1 MTSVW
6 RIVVRLTGSLP
17 FTDAGHEETLVMA
30 MEKPDASPQ
39 NNERKSQEKSIPVK
53 ATKADNTN
61 DCSRI
66 LISSLMYVLEP
77 ILPDDGVKGDGKI
90 ASLLY
95 LICLTTA
102 GVVFNLSQWLQA
114 DSKAASVVTTDHID
128 GFLITCICPALLW
141 ICYIFCKQNDRKTVD
156 FITPSPHS
164 HRPLMAGAYVFGA
177 GSCVMDLL
185 HIAFY
190 IECSSNFSSLVF
202 SIFKAIFIFA
212 QILFLRKFATA
223 TLHKSPSIRLVLFH
237 ILGTNVCIWF
247 RALFSHS
254 RSIFGVPVSPEGLD
268 DEEESICYSNHYS
281 MKKIWEASEP
291 YLYPF
296 TMEYSLIAGGI
307 LYTMWSGMRDL
318 DPDPQDIYI
327 YDELS
332 DFHDTTSD
340 NISDKFEEC
349 DHGYSTS
356 DGGTPS
362 VSSGRFHSRWSL
374 NRAVSNSSLC
384 QSCIENHDQMR
395 KHAVP
400 SSDPGLLV
408 GLLFSIVLLL
418 AVGLLWL
425 DNASENALKF
435 YYLYQIGLLI
445 FMSCACWVVLRCIM
459 SQKFNWYPFGPDD
472 TLLIVSFTGMFLYA
486 GLCLTAAIAEYE
498 NKKVIS
504 DFSLAKSILILFQAM
519 LQATALIKALRFRPK
534 EEFGANIIRQGAL
547 FLLTTNIALWGQD
560 SFFELRN
567 FATTP
572 VQTVFYG
579 EKSWRAITIFAYPL
593 CIFFRFH
600 SAACLFEVWSS
611 FRMVHIH

>member
-1 MTSVW
+1 MT
-6 RIVVRLTGSLP
+6 
-17 FTDAGHEETLVMA
+17 EETSTRSPPFFTAQQPLKTLNIMRCDKETYPLY
-30 MEKPDASPQ
+30 EKKVTG
-39 NNERKSQEKSIPVK
+39 NI
-53 ATKADNTN
+53 ATKEEPKKDEKQEF
-61 DCSRI
+61 SRVI
-66 LISSLMYVLEP
+66 FNALMYVLEP

-102 GVVFNLSQWLQA
+102 GVVFNLSQWLQD
-114 DSKAASVVTTDHID
+114 DSKADSGVTTDHID

-141 ICYIFCKQNDRKTVD
+141 ICYIFCKQSDRKTVD

-185 HIAFY
+185 HITFY
-190 IECSSNFSSLVF
+190 IECSSNLSSLFF
-202 SIFKAIFIFA
+202 SIFKAVFIFA

-237 ILGTNVCIWF
+237 ILGTNVCLWF

-254 RSIFGVPVSPEGLD
+254 KSIFSTHKTLEDLSTR
-268 DEEESICYSNHYS
+268 EENACFANHYS

-307 LYTMWSGMRDL
+307 LYTMWSEMRDL

-332 DFHDTTSD
+332 DFNTTSD
-340 NISDKFEEC
+340 NLSERLEKFEH
-349 DHGYSTS
+349 DHGY
-356 DGGTPS
+356 GTCEAATPSRDS
-362 VSSGRFHSRWSL
+362 VSSGRFSSRFSL
-374 NRAVSNSSLC
+374 NRVMSNSSIC
-384 QSCIENHDQMR
+384 QSCVENQDSLRLQ
-395 KHAVP
+395 AIP
-400 SSDPGLLV
+400 SSDPGLLI

-418 AVGLLWL
+418 AVGLLWVDHDYL
-425 DNASENALKF
+425 NALKF
-435 YYLYQIGLLI
+435 YYLYQIVLLV
-445 FMSCACWVVLRCIM
+445 FMCVACWVVLRCLM
-459 SQKFNWYPFGPDD
+459 NQKFSWYPFGADD

-486 GLCLTAAIAEYE
+486 GLCLTAAIAEIRNHRYA
-498 NKKVIS
+498 S
-504 DFSLAKSILILFQAM
+504 DFSLAKSTLILFQAM
-519 LQATALIKALRFRPK
+519 LQATALIKALRFRPLK
-534 EEFGANIIRQGAL
+534 ELGANIIRQGTL
-547 FLLTTNIALWGQD
+547 FLLTTNVALWAQD
-560 SFFELRN
+560 SFFEMRN

-579 EKSWRAITIFAYPL
+579 ETSWRAITTLAYPL

-600 SAACLFEVWSS
+600 SAACLFEVWSC
-611 FRMVHIH
+611 FRVNNLS

>member
-1 MTSVW
+1 M
-6 RIVVRLTGSLP
+6 
-17 FTDAGHEETLVMA
+17 
-30 MEKPDASPQ
+30 KPDGTTERLQLLFGEARQTHATPIMAG
-39 NNERKSQEKSIPVK
+39 NKELYPVYEKKIENETANTPDRAKKEKKSKY
-53 ATKADNTN
+53 
-61 DCSRI
+61 SRFV
-66 LISSLMYVLEP
+66 STSLMFLLEP

-90 ASLLY
+90 ASVMY

-114 DSKAASVVTTDHID
+114 DAKADSGVTADHID
-128 GFLITCICPALLW
+128 GFLITCILPALLW

-190 IECSSNFSSLVF
+190 VECSSNLPSLFFSV
-202 SIFKAIFIFA
+202 FKAVFIFS

-254 RSIFGVPVSPEGLD
+254 RSIFSVRGTTTLD
-268 DEEESICYSNHYS
+268 SAAETECIALHYS
-281 MKKIWEASEP
+281 MSKIWEASEP

-307 LYTMWSGMRDL
+307 LYNMWSGMRDL

-332 DFHDTTSD
+332 DFNTTSD
-340 NISDKFEEC
+340 NLSERLEKFEE
-349 DHGYSTS
+349 DHGYGTCEAH
-356 DGGTPS
+356 TPS
-362 VSSGRFHSRWSL
+362 RDSVASSRFFSRFSL
-374 NRAVSNSSLC
+374 NRAVSNSSIC
-384 QSCIENHDQMR
+384 QTCVDNGMVRNTS
-395 KHAVP
+395 VP

-408 GLLFSIVLLL
+408 GLLFSTLLLL
-418 AVGLLWL
+418 AVGLLWV
-425 DNASENALKF
+425 DKQSSNALRF
-435 YYLYQIGLLI
+435 YYLYQITLLT
-445 FMSCACWVVLRCIM
+445 FMCISCWVILKCLM
-459 SQKFNWYPFGPDD
+459 NQKFTWYPLAPDD
-472 TLLIVSFTGMFLYA
+472 TLLIASFSGLFLYA
-486 GLCLTAAIAEYE
+486 GLCLTAGIAEYK
-498 NKKVIS
+498 NKQLIS
-504 DFSLAKSILILFQAM
+504 SFSIAKSTLILFQAM
-519 LQATALIKALRFRPK
+519 LQASAVIKALRFKPID
-534 EEFGANIIRQGAL
+534 EIGANVIRQGAL
-547 FLLTTNIALWGQD
+547 FLLTTNFALWAQD

-579 EKSWRAITIFAYPL
+579 EKSWRAITTLAYPL

-611 FRMVHIH
+611 FRMCR